1 VSGYNSEIFEGSGED
16 KVEITGSIKWDGN
29 GLIPVVV
36 QDEGTRDVV
45 MVAYMNA
52 EALELTLKTKKAHYY
67 SRSRKKL
74 WLKGETSGHFQ
85 EVRGINLDCDGD
97 TLLLTIDQKV
107 AACHTGYWSCFYRAW
122 KDGWTEV
129 GEKVFDETT
138 VYSDKG

>member
-1 VSGYNSEIFEGSGED
+1 M
-16 KVEITGSIKWDGN
+16 EITESIKWDAH

-36 QDEGTRDVV
+36 QDGRTRDVV

-52 EALELTLKTKKAHYY
+52 EALDLTLKTKKAHYY

-85 EVRGINLDCDGD
+85 EVRSINLDCDGD

-107 AACHTGYWSCFYRAW
+107 AACHTGYWSCFYRMW
-122 KDGWTEV
+122 EDGWKPV
-129 GEKVFDETT
+129 GEKVFDEHT
-138 VYSDKG
+138 VYGDKG

>member
-1 VSGYNSEIFEGSGED
+1 MEN
-16 KVEITGSIKWDGN
+16 ITENLKWDAH

-36 QDEGTRDVV
+36 QDERTRDVV

-52 EALELTLKTKKAHYY
+52 EALEQTLKTRRAHYY

-85 EVRGINLDCDGD
+85 AVKSLFLDCDGD
-97 TLLLTIDQKV
+97 TILLVIDQKV
-107 AACHTGYWSCFYRAW
+107 AACHTGYWSCFYREW
-122 KDGWTEV
+122 KNGWKEV
-129 GEKVFDETT
+129 GEKVFDEEA